1 MQISI
6 FDGTKPFKI
15 IKPIRLITLFSGY
28 DSQALSLKYLG
39 IPFDYWTYKSEW
51 YDPFENPDTQWQRL
65 TDALN
70 NKSAE
75 RSDLVKWLFPTLNDD
90 EVAEKMVTVK
100 DVVEYINNNK

>member
-1 MQISI
+1 ML
-6 FDGTKPFKI
+6 KA
-15 IKPIRLITLFSGY
+15 
-28 DSQALSLKYLG
+28 DSLYLG

-90 EVAEKMVTVK
+90 EVAEKMARI
-100 DVVEYINNNK
+100 DEVEAQSINKSIENMLNL